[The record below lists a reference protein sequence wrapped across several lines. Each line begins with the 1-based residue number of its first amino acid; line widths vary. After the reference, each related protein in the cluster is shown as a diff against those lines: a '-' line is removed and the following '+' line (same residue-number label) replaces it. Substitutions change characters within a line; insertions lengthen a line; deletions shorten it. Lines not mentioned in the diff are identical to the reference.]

1 MKKWIGALALVTLLA
16 AAVATG
22 AAGSTSSKGKK
33 SAAFDPT
40 CGAAATKS
48 RDISHTFGV
57 TTLHGTPTRVVALEF
72 SFVDD
77 LADVGVKPVGIADD
91 NKSTSIIAPIR
102 KLVAGYTSV
111 GLRQSPNLETIAS
124 LHPDLIIADATRDA
138 KIYHQLQQI
147 APTIALDSLKEDY
160 LAQLHAAKVIGEAVN
175 KCGAM
180 SARLKQD
187 RLVMKRLKAAVP
199 KTEKR
204 KAMFVVSTKT
214 IFNVHS
220 NLAYT
225 PSLLAAIGIP
235 TANNL
240 KPTTA
245 NHANP
250 YIVMSEEDL
259 IANNPDIMFVA
270 NYPPAPTVWDTWL
283 KDPLASVINAVKN
296 KEVFDVNPYLWS
308 KARGIKA
315 SEMIAQ
321 QAVRLLYH
329 KYVPIKLP
337 KLSLK

>member
-1 MKKWIGALALVTLLA
+1 MKKWIRALALATIVAVVTATA
-16 AAVATG
+16 AAG
-22 AAGSTSSKGKK
+22 AAAGAAKR
-33 SAAFDPT
+33 SAAFDLT
-40 CGAAATKS
+40 CGPAAAKS
-48 RDISHTFGV
+48 RVISHTFGL

-91 NKSTSIIAPIR
+91 NNPNSIIAPIR
-102 KLVAGYTSV
+102 KLVSGYTSV

-180 SARLKQD
+180 NLRLKQD

-199 KTEKR
+199 TNERR

-225 PSLLAAIGIP
+225 PSLLDAIGIP

-240 KPTTA
+240 APTTA

-270 NYPPAPTVWDTWL
+270 NYPPSPTIWDTWS
-283 KDPLASVINAVKN
+283 KDPLVGNINAVKN
-296 KEVFDVNPYLWS
+296 HQVFEVNPYLWS

-315 SEMIAQ
+315 SELIAQ

-329 KYVPIKLP
+329 KYVSIKLP
-337 KLSLK
+337 DVSLK